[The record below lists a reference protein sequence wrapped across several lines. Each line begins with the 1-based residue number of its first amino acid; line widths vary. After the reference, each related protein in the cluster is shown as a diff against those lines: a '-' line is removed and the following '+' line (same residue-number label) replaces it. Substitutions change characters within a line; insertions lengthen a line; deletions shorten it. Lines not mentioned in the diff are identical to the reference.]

1 MSTLSHAVDSPRV
14 PVISDAFASSRVRT
28 ALLVL
33 GGALFTALM
42 AQITIPMEP
51 VPMTGQTLAVV
62 LVGSALGAKR
72 GMAALL
78 LYALMGLM
86 LPVYAEGNSGVDVIW
101 GASGGYIIGFIF
113 AAYAVGWLAEHG
125 TDRKFVTA
133 FLSFV
138 VGQLIIFAFGLAG
151 LKLALDMSWADTI
164 YHGFTVFILGGLVK
178 AGVGALLMPAAWKIA
193 EKRQAGENG

>member
-1 MSTLSHAVDSPRV
+1 MSTLSHAADAPRV

-42 AQITIPMEP
+42 AQIVIPMQP
-51 VPMTGQTLAVV
+51 VPMTGQTLAVM

-72 GMAALL
+72 GMAALT

-86 LPVYAEGNSGVDVIW
+86 LPVYAEGNSGIDVIW

-113 AAYAVGWLAEHG
+113 AAAAVGWLAEHG
-125 TDRKFVTA
+125 TDRRFVTA

-151 LKLALDMSWADTI
+151 LKLALGMSWADTI
-164 YHGFTVFILGGLVK
+164 HAGFTVFILGGLVK
-178 AGVGALLMPAAWKIA
+178 AAVGALLMPTAWKIA
-193 EKRQAGENG
+193 EKRQSSENG

>member
-33 GGALFTALM
+33 AGALFTALM

-51 VPMTGQTLAVV
+51 VPMTGQTFAVV

-72 GMAALL
+72 GMAALM

-101 GASGGYIIGFIF
+101 GASGGYIIGFI
-113 AAYAVGWLAEHG
+113 AAWIIPAISLLNVRITTDVIAYAA
-125 TDRKFVTA
+125 
-133 FLSFV
+133 V
-138 VGQLIIFAFGLAG
+138 VGLCGG
-151 LKLALDMSWADTI
+151 
-164 YHGFTVFILGGLVK
+164 VLGGLYPASLAARKDPV
-178 AGVGALLMPAAWKIA
+178 VALTY
-193 EKRQAGENG
+193 E